1 MTVRSG
7 QPFTLRDLF
16 DRFSLIAS
24 SRSSGVWI
32 VTAGLVSIAGG
43 ILLRCSEFGP
53 YCRTSPGA
61 AQFICA
67 TGPNGSAAF
76 AQIAGRIPRMRALM
90 NWASAGM
97 HRYPTAS
104 GAGGRA

>member
-1 MTVRSG
+1 MIVRSG

-16 DRFSLIAS
+16 DRFSLIS
-24 SRSSGVWI
+24 IQRRVDRYCRP
-32 VTAGLVSIAGG
+32 VSIAGG
-43 ILLRCSEFGP
+43 ILLRCLEFGP

-90 NWASAGM
+90 NWASAGT

>member
-1 MTVRSG
+1 V
-7 QPFTLRDLF
+7 
-16 DRFSLIAS
+16 DR
-24 SRSSGVWI
+24 
-32 VTAGLVSIAGG
+32 
-43 ILLRCSEFGP
+43 
-53 YCRTSPGA
+53 YCRPRLNRRRHTFA
-61 AQFICA
+61 VFICA

-104 GAGGRA
+104 CAGGRA